1 MNSPLVSILMPCY
14 NNADYIG
21 EAIESILCQSLQDF
35 ELIVLDDC
43 STDNSAE
50 IISSFADERIVY
62 HHNEQNMGLANNL
75 NIGIRMACGK
85 YIARMDGDDISLPD
99 RLKTQID
106 FLETHPDIALCSCG
120 MEMFGKDNMVW
131 IRQADYEQVKITMLF
146 YSPILHA
153 SSVWRRASFERHNLY
168 YRQDAFPAE
177 DYDLWARAVFH
188 CKLVNIPQVMY
199 KYRIHG
205 EQVTKTD
212 SRSSLR
218 EHQIRTEYLRR
229 ALPSLNDDDVYSII
243 QSIEK
248 KNSSLRDMNNAFGR
262 MLYSNRHTNF
272 FNHKYLKH
280 RLEKILFASID
291 DLYPKRSCSFL
302 IREIGCRQTFLY
314 CMRAIIFKFIK

>member
-131 IRQADYEQVKITMLF
+131 IRQADYEQVKIVRM
-146 YSPILHA
+146 
-153 SSVWRRASFERHNLY
+153 
-168 YRQDAFPAE
+168 
-177 DYDLWARAVFH
+177 
-188 CKLVNIPQVMY
+188 
-199 KYRIHG
+199 
-205 EQVTKTD
+205 
-212 SRSSLR
+212 
-218 EHQIRTEYLRR
+218 
-229 ALPSLNDDDVYSII
+229 PSLPKIMTFGQERFSTANWSIFHKLCTNTV
-243 QSIEK
+243 STA
-248 KNSSLRDMNNAFGR
+248 SRLPRRTVALRCENI
-262 MLYSNRHTNF
+262 
-272 FNHKYLKH
+272 KYEPNICDEH
-280 RLEKILFASID
+280 
-291 DLYPKRSCSFL
+291 YPH
-302 IREIGCRQTFLY
+302 
-314 CMRAIIFKFIK
+314 